1 MHFELKY
8 LCHLLHTYFSLIFI
22 LQNGY
27 LGFHRLAIVDGLYG
41 MQPMRICKY
50 PHLFLLC
57 NGELYNWKK
66 VIHSSSNI

>member
-1 MHFELKY
+1 MSPINY
-8 LCHLLHTYFSLIFI
+8 IYFVLIKRI

-50 PHLFLLC
+50 PQLFLLC
-57 NGELYNWKK
+57 NGEIYNYEK
-66 VIHSSSNI
+66 VIYLLTGLG